1 MVAGF
6 RFAGLRCLLTALLVS
21 ALCVAAGW
29 EGLGRPA
36 VKSYGQRDGLPH
48 HTVHTISRDQLGR
61 IWVGTQEGAAYYD
74 GRRWVPVPMPP
85 ASPSQF
91 VRSIAEDPD
100 GSRWFA
106 TQGAGIWR
114 LQGEQWVQHT
124 EAQGLPSLRVH
135 HLLRVPTAEATLWA
149 ATDQGPARFR
159 GGAWQVIKEGLP
171 NRWVWKL
178 VWLRVPGL
186 GPTLVACTQGG
197 LYALAGDQWVV
208 PPAFRSLVGSELNDA
223 LELPG
228 DQGGV
233 LWVSVWGKGPARW
246 DGQGWVYPR
255 PGEGFPGRYS
265 TCLAW
270 SLDPKG
276 GALLWVGTYENGLA
290 YLRQG
295 QWQVLSSDRGLR
307 SNGVYAIWPDPRGR
321 PTVWLGMQGGGI
333 TALSLQGWVA
343 LLDRQSGL
351 PSSSV
356 NCLLETRD
364 PQGGIV
370 FGTTKGLATWSR
382 GTWRTQDTRNGLPDS
397 NIHALA
403 ELTAGPQHLLFAG
416 TSRGLARWDGRSW
429 HPEQGLPAEEVNVL
443 LASRQ
448 SGRLFAGLRS
458 GLYVL
463 EEGTWKHLK
472 PDSES
477 PEPLSLAETPEGPE
491 GSLWVGT
498 RGAGL
503 WRLRVRHW
511 ERLDPQPQYPRQ
523 WFTAL
528 KALPGPGGE
537 PCLWVGTRGNG
548 LLRAALGPEPPRW
561 QIYGAPGEVSLP
573 HTVVLRIEQDARR
586 RLYLG
591 TSGGV
596 ERLLFA
602 PDGHTL
608 QRTETFTTGDGL
620 PATGANPGASLVDER
635 GRIWF
640 GFSGGAAFLDPGE
653 EANEQPLPS
662 PVLVR
667 ALIAGQE
674 RRIDSGLDLGH
685 GENHLSLDF
694 FVPVFFRE
702 EDLRFRSQL
711 DGAESQPGPWRY
723 ESFREYSGLAPGR
736 YQLKVWVRNHAGQVS
751 EPYILPIHIAPAA
764 WASPLALAAYALLVL
779 GAGVL
784 AVKLR
789 TRTLRQREQWLRA
802 RVEEAT
808 SALKDREQ
816 RLQALAD
823 ELSCRNEEKNQILGI
838 LAHDLRNPLTAILLQ
853 AELLVGG
860 EQPEQR
866 PGALR
871 IARSVQTLLE
881 LLERMLDVNRIDS
894 GTTLGPLVAVELQPL
909 TLVIAARHQAAAQA
923 KGLDVAVVS
932 VPDLPQVR
940 ADAET
945 LDAILDNLFS
955 NAVKFSPKAPPN
967 RTIQAGFAANETDV
981 AIWVR
986 DEGPGFSPEERLRAF
1001 DRFTRLSARPTAGES
1016 STGLGLSIVKK
1027 LTEAMGGRVELE
1039 SHRGEGSTFWVWLP
1053 RVDGLAKS

>member
-1 MVAGF
+1 M
-6 RFAGLRCLLTALLVS
+6 S
-21 ALCVAAGW
+21 AGW

-48 HTVHTISRDQLGR
+48 HTVHTISRDRLGR
-61 IWVGTQEGAAYYD
+61 IWVGTQEGAACYD

-85 ASPSQF
+85 GSPSQF

-114 LQGEQWVQHT
+114 QQGEQWEQHT

-135 HLLRVPTAEATLWA
+135 HLLRLPTAEATLWA
-149 ATDQGPARFR
+149 ATDLGPARSR
-159 GGAWQVIKEGLP
+159 GGSWQVIKEGLP
-171 NRWVWKL
+171 NPWVWKL
-178 VWLRVPGL
+178 AWVRVPGL

-197 LYALAGDQWVV
+197 LYALAGDRWVL
-208 PPAFRSLVGSELNDA
+208 PPAFHSLAGAELNDA
-223 LELPG
+223 LEVPG

-246 DGQGWVYPR
+246 DGQGWVFPR

-276 GALLWVGTYENGLA
+276 GTLLWVGTYENGLA

-295 QWQVLSSDRGLR
+295 QWQVLSADRGLR
-307 SNGVYAIWPDPRGR
+307 SNGVYAVWPDPRGR

-364 PQGGIV
+364 PQGGIL
-370 FGTTKGLATWSR
+370 FGTTKGLASWSR

-397 NIHALA
+397 DIRALA
-403 ELTAGPQHLLFAG
+403 EVTTGSRHLLFAG
-416 TSRGLARWDGRSW
+416 TSRGLARWDGRVW
-429 HPEQGLPAEEVNVL
+429 LRDPGLPAEEVNVL

-448 SGRLFAGLRS
+448 GGRLFAGLRS

-463 EEGTWKHLK
+463 EEGSWKHLQ
-472 PDSES
+472 PDSGS
-477 PEPLSLAETPEGPE
+477 PEPLSLAETAEGPE

-503 WRLRVRHW
+503 WRLRAKHW

-537 PCLWVGTRGNG
+537 PWLWVGTRGNG
-548 LLRAALGPEPPRW
+548 LLRAGLGPEQPRW
-561 QIYGAPGEVSLP
+561 QVYGAPGEVALP
-573 HTVVLRIEQDARR
+573 HTVVLRIEQDARH

-596 ERLLFA
+596 ERLQFD

-620 PATGANPGASLVDER
+620 PATGSNQGASLVDGR

-640 GFSGGAAFLDPGE
+640 GFSGGAAFLDPRE
-653 EANEQPLPS
+653 EAAEQPLPS
-662 PVLVR
+662 PVLAR
-667 ALIAGQE
+667 ALIAGQD
-674 RRIDSGLDLGH
+674 RRIDQGLDLGH
-685 GENHLSLDF
+685 RENHLSLDF

-711 DGAESQPGPWRY
+711 EGAETQPGPWRY
-723 ESFREYSGLAPGR
+723 EGFREYSGLAPGHYR
-736 YQLKVWVRNHAGQVS
+736 LKVWVRNHAGQIS
-751 EPYILPIHIAPAA
+751 EPFSLPIHIAPAV
-764 WASPLALAAYALLVL
+764 WASPAAVVAYVLLVL
-779 GAGVL
+779 GVGVL
-784 AVKLR
+784 VVKVR
-789 TRTLRQREQWLRA
+789 TRTLRHRELWLRA
-802 RVEEAT
+802 RVDEAT

-816 RLQALAD
+816 RLQKLAD
-823 ELSCRNEEKNQILGI
+823 ELSCRNDEKNQILGI
-838 LAHDLRNPLTAILLQ
+838 LAHDLRNPLTAIQLQ

-871 IARSVQTLLE
+871 ISRSVQSLLE
-881 LLERMLDVNRIDS
+881 LLERLLDVNRIDS
-894 GTTLGPLVAVELQPL
+894 GTTLGPLVPLDLHPVVQALAV
-909 TLVIAARHQAAAQA
+909 RHQANALA
-923 KGLDVAVVS
+923 KGLDLVVAS
-932 VPDLPQVR
+932 APNLPQVC
-940 ADAET
+940 ADVET
-945 LDAILDNLFS
+945 LDAILDNLLS
-955 NAVKFSPKAPPN
+955 NAVKFSPTAPPN
-967 RTIQAGFAANETDV
+967 RSIRVGFAVAEVEV
-981 AIWVR
+981 AIWVQ
-986 DEGPGFSPEERLRAF
+986 DEGLGFNPEELPRAF

-1039 SHRGEGSTFWVWLP
+1039 SRRGEGSTFTVWLP
-1053 RVDGLAKS
+1053 RVDGKP